1 MGVGG
6 AYGECRRCRARTV
19 RHIEEDTMHPIFT
32 QALAAERIRAWH
44 DEAARDQLAK
54 QARRARHQATPAADE
69 LPGPRS
75 GRPWPPRRKAAPV
88 ATASEQPGAMASEP
102 PGADDSRQ
110 PAGVRAAGQN

>member
-1 MGVGG
+1 MRVRG
-6 AYGECRRCRARTV
+6 AYRESRRCRARTV

-32 QALAAERIRAWH
+32 QALAAERIRGWH

-69 LPGPRS
+69 LPGRS

-88 ATASEQPGAMASEP
+88 ATASAQPVPMASEP
-102 PGADDSRQ
+102 P
-110 PAGVRAAGQN
+110 AAHASPH